1 MEEKPT
7 YYIDSN
13 VFIHAS
19 SRNDALGQAARRLL
33 QAIQA
38 GTFRGVTSCLTLDE
52 VMYVLKKILP
62 ADLLAAGEQILNLDI
77 KFLSVEKPLLYAML
91 SLMKQHSLQPR
102 DALHL
107 ATMHANNIP
116 LIISEDKDFDSV
128 PSVERRSALSFG
140 QEIH

>member
-13 VFIHAS
+13 VFIYAS

-33 QAIQA
+33 QAIQV

-62 ADLLAAGEQILNLDI
+62 TNLLVAGEQILNLDI
-77 KFLSVEKPLLYAML
+77 KFLSVDKHLLYAML
-91 SLMKQHSLQPR
+91 SLMEQHSLQPR

-107 ATMHANNIP
+107 ATMYANNIS
-116 LIISEDKDFDSV
+116 LIVSEDKDFDTL
-128 PSVERRSALSFG
+128 PSVERLSVLSFG
-140 QEIH
+140 P

>member
-13 VFIHAS
+13 IFIYAS
-19 SRNDALGQAARRLL
+19 SRNDVLGQAARRLL

-62 ADLLAAGEQILNLDI
+62 TDILAAGEQLLNLDI
-77 KFLSVEKPLLYAML
+77 KFLSVDKPLLHAML
-91 SLMKQHSLQPR
+91 ALMEQHALQPR

-107 ATMHANNIP
+107 ATMQANNISF
-116 LIISEDKDFDSV
+116 IISEDKDFDMIH
-128 PSVERRSALSFG
+128 SVERRSVLSLAL
-140 QEIH
+140 

>member
-7 YYIDSN
+7 YYLDSN
-13 VFIHAS
+13 IFIYAY

-77 KFLSVEKPLLYAML
+77 KFLSIEKPLLYAML
-91 SLMKQHSLQPR
+91 SLMEEHSLQPR

-107 ATMHANNIP
+107 ATMHANNIS
-116 LIISEDKDFDSV
+116 LIVSEDKDFDNISFI
-128 PSVERRSALSFG
+128 ERRSVLSLAL
-140 QEIH
+140 

>member
-7 YYIDSN
+7 YYLDSN
-13 VFIHAS
+13 IFIYAS

-77 KFLSVEKPLLYAML
+77 KFLSIEKPLLYAML
-91 SLMKQHSLQPR
+91 SLMEEHSLQPR

-107 ATMHANNIP
+107 ATMHANNIS
-116 LIISEDKDFDSV
+116 LIVSEDKDFDNISFI
-128 PSVERRSALSFG
+128 ERRSVLSLAL
-140 QEIH
+140 